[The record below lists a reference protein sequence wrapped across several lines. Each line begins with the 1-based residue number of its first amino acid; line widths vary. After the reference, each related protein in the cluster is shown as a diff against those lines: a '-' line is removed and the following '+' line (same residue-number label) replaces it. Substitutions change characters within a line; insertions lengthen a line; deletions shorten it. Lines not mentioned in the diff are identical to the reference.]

1 MIVYIE
7 DCLIENFLV
16 TLLVLKC
23 IIACFKIKTSKKR
36 IISASIFGAIIAL
49 IYPILHIN
57 NYLLIIMRFFVAYL
71 IIIIAFINENL
82 FAKYVAFIF
91 FTALFA
97 GLNILFYYLIYGTL
111 NITENFPTYI
121 LLFLLF
127 LIYYMVISVVKFA
140 SQKLAIANFV
150 YKVKICESGKEIT
163 INAFLD
169 SGNSLQ
175 DDDLSPI
182 LIINQKVFNK
192 LYKDISFSDLLV
204 KNFKHLKQ
212 PHYVKSCFASGS
224 AKILVF
230 CVDEVLIAT
239 NEKQIEIKNA
249 KLGVSYAKFA
259 GGTDCDMLLNIRV
272 FN

>member
-7 DCLIENFLV
+7 DCLIENFFV
-16 TLLVLKC
+16 TFLVLKC
-23 IIACFKIKTSKKR
+23 IIAFFKIRSSNIR
-36 IISASIFGAIIAL
+36 IIFASIFGAIIAL

-57 NYLLIIMRFFVAYL
+57 NYLLIIMKLFVAYL
-71 IIIIAFINENL
+71 IINIAFNYKNI

-97 GLNILFYYLIYGTL
+97 GLNILFYYLIYGSL
-111 NITENFPTYI
+111 NVTDNFPTYV
-121 LLFLLF
+121 LLFLIF
-127 LIYYMVISVVKFA
+127 LIYYMVIAVVKFA

-150 YKVKICESGKEIT
+150 YKVKICERGKEIT

-230 CVDEVLIAT
+230 CVDMVLIAT
-239 NEKQIEIKNA
+239 NDKQIEIRNA
-249 KLGVSYAKFA
+249 KLGVSYAKFSKE
-259 GGTDCDMLLNIRV
+259 TDCDMLLNICV
-272 FN
+272 FS

>member
-23 IIACFKIKTSKKR
+23 IIACFKIKTGKKR
-36 IISASIFGAIIAL
+36 IIFASIFGAIIAL

-57 NYLLIIMRFFVAYL
+57 NYLLIIMKFFVAYL
-71 IIIIAFINENL
+71 IIIIAFNNKNL
-82 FAKYVAFIF
+82 FVKYVAFIF

-127 LIYYMVISVVKFA
+127 LIYYMVIAVVKFA

-204 KNFKHLKQ
+204 KNFKHLK
-212 PHYVKSCFASGS
+212 
-224 AKILVF
+224 
-230 CVDEVLIAT
+230 
-239 NEKQIEIKNA
+239 
-249 KLGVSYAKFA
+249 
-259 GGTDCDMLLNIRV
+259 
-272 FN
+272 